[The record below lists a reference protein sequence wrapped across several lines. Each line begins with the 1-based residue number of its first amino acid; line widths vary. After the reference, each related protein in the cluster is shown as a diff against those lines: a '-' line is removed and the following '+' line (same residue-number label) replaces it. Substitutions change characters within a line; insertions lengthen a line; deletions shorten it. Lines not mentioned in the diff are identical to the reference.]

1 MDIQLK
7 KKPWYIRFRYY
18 LLAAVLFVVLIICVI
33 IQANGPRRYR
43 IDLDTVRTDEVTEG
57 NFLEYVDAEGLVQPS
72 LTLMVNATEGG
83 SVARIVAGEGEQL
96 EQGDTILVLD
106 NPAVMRS
113 ITDQQDEYA
122 RQLTTFR
129 EKDIEMEQQ
138 RLTLRKQ
145 TLQTRYELKR
155 LEKTFRLEEEE
166 FRMGIKSKAQ
176 LELARDEYQYKSATA
191 ALELEGL
198 KHDSAVAVIRRQLLR
213 DELRR
218 SREKAERERLRMTD
232 LVVRAPINGQLS
244 MISVVPGQSVAA
256 GSQIAEIKVTD
267 RFKIHA
273 SLNEYYVDRITTG
286 LPAVIRQQERV
297 YPLRVSKVVPEVKD
311 RVFDV
316 DLLFTDSVP
325 DNLRPGKSFRIQIE
339 LGQPEK
345 ALLIPRGNFYQYTGG
360 QWIYRLNADSTR
372 AVKVPITI
380 GRQNPLQ
387 YEIVSGLQPGDL
399 VITTGYDTFG
409 DVEELLLK

>member
-43 IDLDTVRTDEVTEG
+43 IDLDTVRIDEVTEG

-256 GSQIAEIKVTD
+256 GSQIAEIKVT
-267 RFKIHA
+267 R
-273 SLNEYYVDRITTG
+273 
-286 LPAVIRQQERV
+286 
-297 YPLRVSKVVPEVKD
+297 
-311 RVFDV
+311 
-316 DLLFTDSVP
+316 
-325 DNLRPGKSFRIQIE
+325 
-339 LGQPEK
+339 
-345 ALLIPRGNFYQYTGG
+345 
-360 QWIYRLNADSTR
+360 
-372 AVKVPITI
+372 
-380 GRQNPLQ
+380 
-387 YEIVSGLQPGDL
+387 
-399 VITTGYDTFG
+399 
-409 DVEELLLK
+409 